1 MAFTT
6 HILVLANRTVD
17 AAPLTAAIEERAH
30 RGPVAITLLV
40 PARLDERD
48 AARKRMEGAV
58 ARLRE
63 LGIEAEGRLGPEEP
77 ISAIAEEYD
86 NTRYDEIIVSTLAEG
101 QSRWL
106 AQGLP
111 GRVTRL
117 TGAVVHHVAC
127 RPEPAGVAKPA
138 PRAAARHK
146 PVFEGILSQLH
157 VDTNDVGH
165 PYG

>member
-17 AAPLTAAIEERAH
+17 AAPLMDALEARA
-30 RGPVAITLLV
+30 RSGPISVTLLV
-40 PARLDERD
+40 PARFDEREE
-48 AARKRMEGAV
+48 ARRRVDGAV
-58 ARLRE
+58 ARL
-63 LGIEAEGRLGPEEP
+63 LAAGIDAEGRLGPEEP

-111 GRVTRL
+111 GRVERL
-117 TGAVVHHVAC
+117 TGAVVHHVLC
-127 RPEPAGVAKPA
+127 PPEPV
-138 PRAAARHK
+138 AAAAPDPAATKRR
-146 PVFEGILSQLH
+146 PVFEGILSQLR

>member
-17 AAPLTAAIEERAH
+17 AAPLMNALEERA
-30 RGPVAITLLV
+30 RGEPVAVTLLV

-48 AARKRMEGAV
+48 AARKRTDGAV
-58 ARLRE
+58 ACLRA
-63 LGIEAEGRLGPEEP
+63 GGMEAEGRLGPEEP

-86 NTRYDEIIVSTLAEG
+86 NTRYDEIIVSTLAED

-111 GRVTRL
+111 GRVARL
-117 TGAVVHHVAC
+117 TGAVVRHVAC
-127 RPEPAGVAKPA
+127 PPEPP
-138 PRAAARHK
+138 AAATPVPSASRRQ

>member
-1 MAFTT
+1 MAFKT

-17 AAPLTAAIEERAH
+17 APALMDTLERRA
-30 RGPVAITLLV
+30 REGPVAVTLLV
-40 PARLDERD
+40 PARFDERD
-48 AARKRMEGAV
+48 EARRRMSGAV
-58 ARLRE
+58 ACLIE
-63 LGIEAEGRLGPEEP
+63 GGIEAEGRLGTEEP

-111 GRVTRL
+111 GRVERL
-117 TGAVVHHVAC
+117 TGAVVRHVAC
-127 RPEPAGVAKPA
+127 APQPVAAQPSEPRP
-138 PRAAARHK
+138 RR

>member
-17 AAPLTAAIEERAH
+17 AAPLMDALEERA
-30 RGPVAITLLV
+30 RSGPVAVTLLV
-40 PARLDERD
+40 PARMDERD
-48 AARKRMEGAV
+48 AARRRMEGAV
-58 ARLRE
+58 ACLRE
-63 LGIEAEGRLGPEEP
+63 GGIDAEGRLGPEEP

-86 NTRYDEIIVSTLAEG
+86 NARYDEIIVSTLADG

-111 GRVTRL
+111 GRVARL

-127 RPEPAGVAKPA
+127 PKERLAAPVPIRP
-138 PRAAARHK
+138 AARHR